1 MKLRKAI
8 VCLSMCLAIG
18 SSAAAP
24 MASEAKSLE
33 PKSEAKVSVKNQKG
47 KKTGWV
53 KRGKNR
59 YYRMKNGKLCKSKC
73 KKIGRYYYSFDSKGR
88 MKTGLVKVNKNFTGY
103 FSEKTGRLSYYTMDL
118 RVKKVYKGSAIG
130 QKKGGNS
137 YELYDIPLTNVK
149 LVNSRGKRIKASAV
163 KKNSLVRVCYYG
175 DILEIYPAAFQEI
188 VKIKL
193 L

>member
-33 PKSEAKVSVKNQKG
+33 PKSEAKVSVKNQKNS
-47 KKTGWV
+47 KSGWV

-59 YYRMKNGKLCKSKC
+59 YYRMKNGKLCKSKY
-73 KKIGRYYYSFDSKGR
+73 KKIGKYYYSFDSKGR
-88 MKTGLVKVNKNFTGY
+88 MKTGLVKVNDKFSGY
-103 FSEKTGRLSYYTMDL
+103 FSRKTGRLAYCVMDL
-118 RVKKVYKGSAIG
+118 KVKRVYKGSAVG
-130 QKKGGNS
+130 QRKSGKS
-137 YELYDIPLTNVK
+137 YELYDIPLTKVK
-149 LVNSRGKRIKASAV
+149 LVNSKGKRIKASAV
-163 KKNSLVRVCYYG
+163 KKNDLVRICFNG
-175 DILEIYPAAFQEI
+175 DILERYPAAFQEI